1 MTNYALPRH
10 AIERQSVRVSLSN
23 AAAPLRAGVRRI
35 DAHHAN
41 AKALW
46 QARGE
51 PEYLSPELV
60 EELHAASRL
69 GNKPL
74 EMSAQDNGIAFEVVL
89 EPLSVTAVTLTYAGS
104 RVV

>member
-1 MTNYALPRH
+1 M
-10 AIERQSVRVSLSN
+10 RVNLSN
-23 AAAPLRAGVRRI
+23 AAAPLRASLRRI
-35 DAHHAN
+35 DAQHAN

-51 PEYLSPELV
+51 PENLSPELV
-60 EELHAASRL
+60 AELHAASRL
-69 GNKPL
+69 SNEPV
-74 EMSAQDNGIAFEVVL
+74 EIRNQDNGIAFEVVL